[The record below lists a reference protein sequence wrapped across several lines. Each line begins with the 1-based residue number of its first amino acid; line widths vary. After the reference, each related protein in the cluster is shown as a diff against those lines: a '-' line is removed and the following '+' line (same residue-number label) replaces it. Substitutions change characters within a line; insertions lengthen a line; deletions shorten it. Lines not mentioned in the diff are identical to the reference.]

1 MKILSLALI
10 LLIAGCQN
18 TGGKFEPTQAEA
30 EQVMKEFMF
39 QAILGGAAMA
49 DAMKMP
55 RPNIELKKMTLQKCK
70 EEKYED
76 KNHVYEKIYA

>member
-55 RPNIELKKMTLQKCK
+55 RPNIELKKNDTAKM
-70 EEKYED
+70 
-76 KNHVYEKIYA
+76 